1 MTISE
6 SDLALS
12 VKNRV
17 VRHVIITQTAGGR
30 YQITVDLT
38 WRKEQLTLVTAR
50 KKVREWVSLDRLVA
64 HIQDSYGNP
73 PPITLKLCDIEELK
87 NEIRT

>member
-1 MTISE
+1 MKISE
-6 SDLALS
+6 SDLAIS

-17 VRHVIITQTAGGR
+17 VRNFIITQTTSGK

-50 KKVREWVSLDRLVA
+50 KTVREWVSLDRLVA
-64 HIQDSYGNP
+64 HIQDNYGNP
-73 PPITLKLCDIEELK
+73 PPITLKLCDIEEL
-87 NEIRT
+87 NT